1 MAARFREAD
10 DLDCLLRDGL
20 RDVASA
26 TPDSARVWP
35 ALLARIESA
44 QLSRRSRPR
53 LTIATFSY
61 LTPPEWTLDRHLMS
75 LARVP
80 R

>member
-26 TPDSARVWP
+26 TPDSARAWT
-35 ALLARIESA
+35 ALRARIEAA
-44 QLSRRSRPR
+44 QPPRHERPR

-61 LTPPEWTLDRHLMS
+61 LKPPEWTLDRHLMS
-75 LARVP
+75 LARVL